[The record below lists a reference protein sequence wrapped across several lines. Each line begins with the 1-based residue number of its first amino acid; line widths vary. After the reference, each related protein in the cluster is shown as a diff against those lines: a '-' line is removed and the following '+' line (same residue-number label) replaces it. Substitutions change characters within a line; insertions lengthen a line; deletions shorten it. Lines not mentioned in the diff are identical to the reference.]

1 MAGKPGR
8 KPLIGDKARTEK
20 MILYVTPEMLE
31 DFRILAFIDNQTM
44 LEKFIGLIE
53 KEINERKD
61 ALEAF
66 RKIQQGG
73 K

>member
-20 MILYVTPEMLE
+20 LIFHITPEMLE
-31 DFRILAFIDNQTM
+31 DFKILAFIDNQTM
-44 LEKFIGLIE
+44 LEKFVGMIE
-53 KEINERKD
+53 KEINDRKD